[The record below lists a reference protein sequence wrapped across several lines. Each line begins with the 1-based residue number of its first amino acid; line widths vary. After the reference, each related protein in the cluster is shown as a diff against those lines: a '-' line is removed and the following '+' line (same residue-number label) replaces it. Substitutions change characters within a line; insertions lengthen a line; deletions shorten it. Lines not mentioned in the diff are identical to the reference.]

1 MLEGRVIKSTGSWY
15 EVETT
20 DGEVYTCRIVGK
32 FRLEG
37 KRITN
42 PVAVGDEVRIQLEA
56 DGEQGLIKEILP
68 RTNFVLRQSPKSRME
83 MHLMAANID
92 QGVVITTIVQPKLKP
107 GFIDRFLLML
117 EPYEI
122 PGVVV
127 FNKADLYGQGEMNV
141 YNYLREIYEEI
152 GYEVLLTSA
161 VEGKGLVELR
171 EVLKGKISLISGQSG
186 VGKSS
191 LVNCIQPNL
200 ELRIQELSDFSG
212 KGMHTTTFAEM
223 YRLDE
228 NTSIIDTPGIK
239 SLTFNHLEPQ
249 MVAHNFREFFALS
262 EGCRFGGKC
271 LHRDEP
277 GCAVKEALEEE
288 RISPL
293 RYENY
298 LMILQEVEEQNY
310 WERHK
315 EF

>member
-1 MLEGRVIKSTGSWY
+1 M
-15 EVETT
+15 ETA
-20 DGEVYTCRIVGK
+20 GGQVYTCRIVGK

-42 PVAVGDEVRIQLEA
+42 PVAVGDLVKIEMEG
-56 DGEQGLIKEILP
+56 DEGQGLIKEILP
-68 RTNFVLRQSPKSRME
+68 RANYVLRQSPKSRMD

-122 PGVVV
+122 PGVIV
-127 FNKADLYGQGEMNV
+127 FNKADLYGQGELNV

-152 GYEVLLTSA
+152 GYQVLLTSA
-161 VEGKGLVELR
+161 VKGEGLVELR
-171 EVLKGKISLISGQSG
+171 EALKGKISLISGQSG

-200 ELRIQELSDFSG
+200 ELRIQELSDSSG

-223 YRLDE
+223 FRLDE

-249 MVAHNFREFFALS
+249 MVAHNFRELFALS
-262 EGCRFGGKC
+262 EDCRFGGKC

-277 GCAVKEALEEE
+277 GCAVKAAVEEE
-288 RISPL
+288 RVSPL

-310 WERHK
+310 WERNK

>member
-1 MLEGRVIKSTGSWY
+1 MLEGRVVKSTGSWY
-15 EVETT
+15 EVETA
-20 DGEVYTCRIVGK
+20 GGQVYTCRIVGK

-42 PVAVGDEVRIQLEA
+42 PVAVGDLVKIEMEG
-56 DGEQGLIKEILP
+56 DEGQGLIKEILP
-68 RTNFVLRQSPKSRME
+68 RANYVLRQSPKSRMD

-122 PGVVV
+122 PGIIV
-127 FNKADLYGQGEMNV
+127 FNKADLYGQGELNV

-152 GYEVLLTSA
+152 GYQVLLTSA
-161 VEGKGLVELR
+161 VKGEGLVELR
-171 EVLKGKISLISGQSG
+171 EALKGKISLISGQSG

-200 ELRIQELSDFSG
+200 ELRIQELSDSSG

-223 YRLDE
+223 FRLDE

-249 MVAHNFREFFALS
+249 MVAHNFRELFALS
-262 EGCRFGGKC
+262 EDCRFGGKC

-277 GCAVKEALEEE
+277 GCAVKAAVEEE
-288 RISPL
+288 RVSPL

-310 WERHK
+310 WERNK